1 MENLRD
7 TICAL
12 STPPGHSGIAVV
24 RLSGE
29 RSFELAD
36 KVFVPSSHKGPAP
49 ARTALLGRI
58 LDSLGAEIDEALVLR
73 FPAPNSYTGEEMVEF
88 SVHGSPVIAAAL
100 LDALCSRGARLAGPG
115 EFTLRAFVSGKMNLA
130 EAEAVADLI
139 GAQTLLQAE
148 TALRQRS
155 GELGREI
162 GPVRDAV
169 IDIIVELETA
179 VEFVEE
185 DVPAVSRRA
194 MVDRLEEARRRLG
207 RAVDS
212 YRRGRIVREGFTLA
226 VVGRPNVGK
235 SSLFNAL
242 LGRDR
247 SIVAR
252 LPGTTRDLV
261 SESSSIGGIPVHLQD
276 TAGIRHSEDP
286 VEKLGIDR
294 SVEAI
299 GDADAVVLVADRAR
313 APSEEDR
320 RMRERLLGV
329 RGAVALNKSD
339 LPGAWKAED
348 AVEFARGWPVFE
360 VSALRGAG
368 IGELRAW
375 IVEEMTG
382 GVPLGRE
389 GVLVTR
395 LRQRRQLE
403 EAAERLGAAAE
414 SLAGGMSE
422 EFALYD
428 LRRGLE
434 SLGMLTGEVH
444 TEDLLGEIFSR
455 FCIGK

>member
-1 MENLRD
+1 
-7 TICAL
+7 
-12 STPPGHSGIAVV
+12 
-24 RLSGE
+24 
-29 RSFELAD
+29 
-36 KVFVPSSHKGPAP
+36 
-49 ARTALLGRI
+49 
-58 LDSLGAEIDEALVLR
+58 
-73 FPAPNSYTGEEMVEF
+73 
-88 SVHGSPVIAAAL
+88 
-100 LDALCSRGARLAGPG
+100 
-115 EFTLRAFVSGKMNLA
+115 
-130 EAEAVADLI
+130 
-139 GAQTLLQAE
+139 
-148 TALRQRS
+148 
-155 GELGREI
+155 
-162 GPVRDAV
+162 
-169 IDIIVELETA
+169 
-179 VEFVEE
+179 
-185 DVPAVSRRA
+185 

>member
-29 RSFELAD
+29 RSFELAG
-36 KVFVPSSHKGPAP
+36 KVFVPYGHEGPAP
-49 ARTALLGRI
+49 PRTALLGRI

-88 SVHGSPVIAAAL
+88 STHGSPVIAAAL

-115 EFTLRAFVSGKMNLA
+115 EFTLRAFVNGKMNLA

-169 IDIIVELETA
+169 VDIIVELETA

-185 DVPAVSRRA
+185 DVPAVSRRGMA
-194 MVDRLEEARRRLG
+194 RRLEEARRRLG

-235 SSLFNAL
+235 RKKIKKQRAQ
-242 LGRDR
+242 LGRANLD
-247 SIVAR
+247 VPR

-261 SESSSIGGIPVHLQD
+261 SESSSMGGIPVHLQD

-286 VEKLGIDR
+286 VERLGIDR

-313 APSEEDR
+313 APSEEDG

-348 AVEFARGWPVFE
+348 TVEFARGWPVFE

-375 IVEEMTG
+375 IVDEMTG

-428 LRRGLE
+428 LRG
-434 SLGMLTGEVH
+434 G
-444 TEDLLGEIFSR
+444 SR
-455 FCIGK
+455 AWGC

>member
-29 RSFELAD
+29 RSLELAQR
-36 KVFVPSSHKGPAP
+36 VFVPRRRPGFEPRRAE
-49 ARTALLGRI
+49 LGRV
-58 LDSLGAEIDEALVLR
+58 LDAGGAAIDEALALY
-73 FPAPNSYTGEEMVEF
+73 FPAPHSYTGEEMVEF
-88 SVHGSPVIAAAL
+88 SLHGSPVIAAAL
-100 LDALCSRGARLAGPG
+100 LEALCLEGARPAGPG
-115 EFTLRAFVSGKMNLA
+115 EFTLRAFTSGKMDLA
-130 EAEAVADLI
+130 GAEAVADLI
-139 GAQTLLQAE
+139 GAQTLLQAQ

-155 GELGREI
+155 GELGRELR
-162 GPVRDAV
+162 PVREAL
-169 IDIIVELETA
+169 IDIIVQLETA

-194 MVDRLEEARRRLG
+194 LALRLDEALG
-207 RAVDS
+207 RLRRMVDS

-242 LGRDR
+242 LGRER

-261 SESSSIGGIPVHLQD
+261 SESTSIGGIPVHLQD
-276 TAGIRHSEDP
+276 TAGIRQSEDP
-286 VEKLGIDR
+286 VERLGVDR
-294 SVEAI
+294 SYAAI
-299 GDADAVVLVADRAR
+299 ADADALLLVADRAR
-313 APSEEDR
+313 ARSEEDEGV
-320 RMRERLLGV
+320 RERLAGLE
-329 RGAVALNKSD
+329 GAVVLNKSD
-339 LPGAWKAED
+339 LAGAWGTDEATR
-348 AVEFARGWPVFE
+348 FARGWPVFE
-360 VSALRGAG
+360 VSAARGDGIAG
-368 IGELRAW
+368 LRAW
-375 IVEEMTG
+375 LLELMLGSG
-382 GVPLGRE
+382 GVPTE

-395 LRQRRQLE
+395 WRQRRHLE
-403 EAAERLGAAAE
+403 EAAGRLAAAAAALE
-414 SLAGGMSE
+414 GGMSE

-434 SLGMLTGEVH
+434 SLGALTGEVH
-444 TEDLLGEIFSR
+444 TEDLLTEIFSR